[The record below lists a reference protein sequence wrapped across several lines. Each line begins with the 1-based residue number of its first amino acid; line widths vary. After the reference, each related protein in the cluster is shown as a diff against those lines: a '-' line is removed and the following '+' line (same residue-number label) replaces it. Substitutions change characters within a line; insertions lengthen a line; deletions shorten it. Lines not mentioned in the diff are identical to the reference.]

1 MVKKVVILGAA
12 GRDFHNFNVV
22 YRDNPEYKVVAFLQT
37 QIPGIAGRRYPPSL
51 AGRLY
56 PDGIP
61 ILSMNYLE
69 EIIKKYHIDEAVLSY
84 SDLTYEELG
93 HVMSR
98 VLGAG
103 ASFRI
108 LGPKETMIESSRPVI
123 AVCGVKTGAGKS
135 SVSKEVARI
144 LVGRGYKVGIVRHP
158 MPYGNLEEMAIQE
171 FRTMEDLDKYKA
183 TIEEREEYEH
193 YIRMGLP
200 VYAGVD
206 YGRLLALLEQENDII
221 LWDGG
226 NNDWPFYRPDYMIL
240 VADAMRPGIEVRS
253 FPGEVNLRLAD
264 VVIINKVDQAKPG
277 AIEEIKKNVKEAN
290 PKAEISLA
298 VSEVTVDK
306 PELIEGKKVL
316 VIEDSPTVTHGGA
329 PYAAGYV
336 AAKKYG
342 AEPVDPRPYATPFFK
357 KIYEEYRHM
366 GPVLPSTGY
375 TQEQLKELEQ
385 TINNV
390 PADAVIL
397 GTPSDITRLIK
408 INKPVVRVEF
418 RIKIIEGPTL
428 EDMIN
433 EFLKR
438 AEIKMS

>member
-69 EIIKKYHIDEAVLSY
+69 EIIKNYHVDEAVLSY

-98 VLGAG
+98 ILGAG

-108 LGPKETMIESSRPVI
+108 LGPKETMIESSKPVI

-135 SVSKEVARI
+135 SVSKEVAKI
-144 LVGRGYKVGIVRHP
+144 LVSKGYKVGIVRHP
-158 MPYGNLEEMAIQE
+158 MPYGDLEEMAVQE
-171 FRTMEDLDKYKA
+171 FKTMEDLDKYKA

-206 YGRLLALLEQENDII
+206 YGRLLALLEQENDVI

-264 VVIINKVDQAKPG
+264 TVIINKVDQAKPG
-277 AIEEIKKNVKEAN
+277 AVEEIKKNVKEAN

-298 VSEVTVDK
+298 VSEVAVDK

-342 AEPVDPRPYATPFFK
+342 AEPVDPRPYATQFFK
-357 KIYEEYRHM
+357 KIYEEYKHM

-375 TQEQLKELEQ
+375 TPEQLKELEQ

-418 RIKIIEGPTL
+418 KIKIIEGPTL

-438 AEIKMS
+438 AEIRMG